1 VAEKCDTN
9 FQQKFT
15 VYRSKRFIE

>member
-9 FQQKFT
+9 
-15 VYRSKRFIE
+15 Y